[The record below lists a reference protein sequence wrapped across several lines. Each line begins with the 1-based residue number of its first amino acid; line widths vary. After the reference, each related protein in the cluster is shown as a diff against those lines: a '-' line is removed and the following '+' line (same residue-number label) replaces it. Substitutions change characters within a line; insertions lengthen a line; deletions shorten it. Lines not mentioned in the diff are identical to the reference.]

1 MQFKV
6 SRDNQEYGPYTI
18 EELTQYVSE
27 GSLLPNDYVH
37 NGMEW
42 VPLSEFLKNPHKA
55 ATAIQSVSSVAKA
68 QPQINYT
75 KSKYNPEDSGSE
87 SKSSLKSIVGA
98 IIVIV
103 FIGYNFFANR
113 NADKAVKF
121 NNAMATL
128 MENHMLKIT
137 SIDENDEEYFDK
149 WASWNKKILQELE
162 YVPFYEGKNGVG
174 YKLKET
180 AIEVFNRADVFIKDS
195 VSLMNQFEKE
205 ASKVQNREKAETVLN
220 NLENALLIIQEDF
233 GKDIDRL
240 MNQFEDLQKQYAKNN
255 NLELKSN

>member
-6 SRDNQEYGPYTI
+6 SRDDQEYGPYTI

-87 SKSSLKSIVGA
+87 SNNSLRSIVGA
-98 IIVIV
+98 IIVIA
-103 FIGYNFFANR
+103 FLGYNFFANR

-121 NNAMATL
+121 NNSMATL

-149 WASWNKKILQELE
+149 YASWNKKILQELE

-205 ASKVQNREKAETVLN
+205 ASKVQNREKAETVLK

-255 NLELKSN
+255 NLELKQN